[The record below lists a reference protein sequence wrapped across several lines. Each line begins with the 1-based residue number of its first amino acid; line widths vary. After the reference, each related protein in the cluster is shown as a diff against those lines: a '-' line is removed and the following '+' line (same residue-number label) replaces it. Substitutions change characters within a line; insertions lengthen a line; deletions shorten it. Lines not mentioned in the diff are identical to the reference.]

1 MMLQDYWTAYVIVGF
16 LGLIFGSFATVL
28 TLRIP
33 KGISILTPRSR
44 CENCGK
50 QIPAAGLTPVFSYLM
65 KKGRTSCCNTKL
77 SSIYPLVELGTSV
90 LFLLSL
96 KISGSYPEL
105 IGLLILSVLTLPLI
119 VIDITEHR
127 LPNLLT
133 FFGLISGILVATAS
147 SIINN
152 NFGILF
158 QAVALSLLSGF
169 IFYTLNILT
178 RGGMG
183 MGDVKL
189 AAMLGAL
196 MAPFGPANL
205 FAGFVFAFLIGS
217 IISIALLISRRAS
230 RKSMI
235 PFGPAMLFGSWL
247 ALCLGNATTQNVLI
261 WHSLL

>member
-1 MMLQDYWTAYVIVGF
+1 MLQDHWTAYVIVGI
-16 LGLIFGSFATVL
+16 LGLFFGSFATVL
-28 TLRIP
+28 TFRIP

-50 QIPAAGLTPVFSYLM
+50 QIPASGLIPIFSYLM
-65 KKGRTSCCNTKL
+65 GKGRTICCTTKL
-77 SSIYPLVELGTSV
+77 SSIYPLIELGTSV

-96 KISGSYPEL
+96 KLSDSYPKL
-105 IGLLILSVLTLPLI
+105 LGLLILAVLTLPLI
-119 VIDITEHR
+119 VIDISEHK
-127 LPNLLT
+127 LPNVLT
-133 FFGLISGILVATAS
+133 FFGLISGIILATAT
-147 SIINN
+147 SIVNN

-158 QAVALSLLSGF
+158 QSVGLSLLAGF
-169 IFYTLNILT
+169 IFYILNILT

-217 IISIALLISRRAS
+217 IISIALLISKRAS
-230 RKSMI
+230 RKSLI
-235 PFGPAMLFGSWL
+235 PFGPSMLFGSWL
-247 ALCLGNATTQNVLI
+247 ALCLGNATTFNIVN
-261 WHSLL
+261 LLVIK